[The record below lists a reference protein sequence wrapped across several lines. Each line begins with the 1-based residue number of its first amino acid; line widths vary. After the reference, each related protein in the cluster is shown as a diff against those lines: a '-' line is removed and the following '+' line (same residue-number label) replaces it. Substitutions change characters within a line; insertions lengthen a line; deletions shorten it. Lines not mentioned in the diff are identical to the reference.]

1 MLIKDEA
8 LRTAVAQ
15 ALRVKEDEITPDKM
29 KELINLQVPGKEIE
43 CLDGLEYAEN
53 LERLN
58 ASNNKLETLDPIRDL
73 RNLEYLDVSI
83 NQLRD
88 IQALH
93 GYRQLKHL
101 DISSNNL
108 YTMDVSSIAAMID
121 LKYLNMEN
129 SKIDSI
135 EYLEHC
141 KKLEEVSIN
150 TENVQY
156 SFAIL
161 GTLKQLKKLKMARMR
176 LFNVEDLTYL
186 SSVEELDLST
196 NLMDDLSPL
205 LSMTELKKLNI
216 SNCPYIKDYSILKQF
231 AHLRI
236 LDISQNHP
244 DSFAFLK
251 DLKNLEELYME
262 LS

>member
-101 DISSNNL
+101 DCLL
-108 YTMDVSSIAAMID
+108 YTSPSPR
-121 LKYLNMEN
+121 
-129 SKIDSI
+129 DS
-135 EYLEHC
+135 
-141 KKLEEVSIN
+141 
-150 TENVQY
+150 
-156 SFAIL
+156 
-161 GTLKQLKKLKMARMR
+161 
-176 LFNVEDLTYL
+176 
-186 SSVEELDLST
+186 
-196 NLMDDLSPL
+196 
-205 LSMTELKKLNI
+205 
-216 SNCPYIKDYSILKQF
+216 
-231 AHLRI
+231 
-236 LDISQNHP
+236 
-244 DSFAFLK
+244 
-251 DLKNLEELYME
+251 
-262 LS
+262 